1 MNHAIDN
8 IDQYETTMEYRRIK
22 HLLQDMRIILQGS
35 FAADTAHP
43 NGFADQLNDYFY
55 LCDQTQC
62 SPHVEY
68 SKAGLFV
75 HNHQNDMIDQANQLD
90 DYILALADSI
100 VERRAKVQQS

>member
-8 IDQYETTMEYRRIK
+8 TDQYETTMEYRRIK

-62 SPHVEY
+62 SPHVTI
-68 SKAGLFV
+68 SKNRLGA
-75 HNHQNDMIDQANQLD
+75 HNESCDLIDQANQLD

-100 VERRAKVQQS
+100 SARRARLQQS